1 MASRRRN
8 LGTLKKTK
16 GHIYIDGKEGVKHMG
31 YNGGADIKGNID
43 EIRIY
48 DEALTV
54 ARVLQAMEEGQSV
67 DLADKLTLSSGKIKT
82 Q

>member
-1 MASRRRN
+1 M
-8 LGTLKKTK
+8 
-16 GHIYIDGKEGVKHMG
+16 KHMG

-43 EIRIY
+43 EIRIC

-54 ARVLQAMEEGQSV
+54 AGVVQAMEEGQSV
-67 DLADKLTLSSGKIKT
+67 DLADKLTLSWEKIKA

>member
-1 MASRRRN
+1 
-8 LGTLKKTK
+8 
-16 GHIYIDGKEGVKHMG
+16 MG

>member
-1 MASRRRN
+1 
-8 LGTLKKTK
+8 
-16 GHIYIDGKEGVKHMG
+16 MG

-43 EIRIY
+43 DIRIC
-48 DEALTV
+48 DEALTEAGMV
-54 ARVLQAMEEGQSV
+54 QAMEEGQSV

>member
-1 MASRRRN
+1 
-8 LGTLKKTK
+8 
-16 GHIYIDGKEGVKHMG
+16 MG

-43 EIRIY
+43 EIRIC

-54 ARVLQAMEEGQSV
+54 AGVVQAMEEGQSV
-67 DLADKLTLSSGKIKT
+67 DLADKLTLSWEKIKA